1 MFFLLIVC
9 AGTKWARG
17 ALYQE
22 QKDFWM
28 INRRLHNILLCS
40 SFLLFFSSLPSQA
53 QETSDRQDKRTR
65 VILGPQL
72 SPAWPGASDLSVGP
86 YVDVSRAREGED
98 FAFEAPDESF
108 GSPLLHSGNFAF
120 GPAVG
125 FIGKRS
131 AADIGADLPKVGLT
145 IEAGAF
151 AQVALTPALRVR
163 VEGRKGLTGHKGW
176 AGELSADYIAREG
189 DDWLFSIGPRVT
201 LGDAKYQRAYFGVSP
216 AAAMSSGL
224 RAYDPGGGVQSVG
237 VAAGYLRQLS
247 RRWGLATYLRYDHLM
262 GDAADSP
269 VISGFGSRSQASA
282 GVAVSYTFG
291 GDR

>member
-1 MFFLLIVC
+1 
-9 AGTKWARG
+9 
-17 ALYQE
+17 
-22 QKDFWM
+22 M
-28 INRRLHNILLCS
+28 INHRLHNIFLYS
-40 SFLLFFSSLPSQA
+40 SPLLFFSSLPGHA
-53 QETSDRQDKRTR
+53 QEASDQQDRRTR

-86 YVDVSRAREGED
+86 YVDVSRARENEN

-120 GPAVG
+120 GPAMG
-125 FIGKRS
+125 FTGKRS
-131 AADIGADLPKVGLT
+131 AADVGVALPKVSLT

-151 AQVALTPALRVR
+151 AQVTLTPAFRVR

-176 AGELSADYIAREG
+176 AGEVSADYIAREG

-201 LGDAKYQRAYFGVSP
+201 LGDAKYQRAYFGVTP
-216 AAAMSSGL
+216 AAALSSGL
-224 RAYDPGGGVQSVG
+224 SAYDPGGGVQSVG
-237 VAAGYLRQLS
+237 VIAGYLRQLS
-247 RRWGLATYLRYDHLM
+247 RRWGLATYLRYDRLV

-269 VISGFGSRSQASA
+269 VTGDFGSRSQPSV

-291 GDR
+291 GDK

>member
-1 MFFLLIVC
+1 
-9 AGTKWARG
+9 
-17 ALYQE
+17 
-22 QKDFWM
+22 M

-40 SFLLFFSSLPSQA
+40 FPLLFFSSLPSQA

-131 AADIGADLPKVGLT
+131 AADVGAGLPKVGLT

-151 AQVALTPALRVR
+151 AQVALTPAFRFR

-176 AGELSADYIAREG
+176 AGEVSADYVARQG

-201 LGDAKYQRAYFGVSP
+201 LGDATYMRAYFGVTP
-216 AAAMSSGL
+216 AAAPTSGL
-224 RAYDPGGGVQSVG
+224 PAYDPGGGVQSVG
-237 VAAGYLRQLS
+237 LTAGYHRMLGK
-247 RRWGLATYLRYDHLM
+247 RWGIAVYGRYDRLV

-269 VISGFGSRSQASA
+269 VTRQLGSRSQPSGGIAL
-282 GVAVSYTFG
+282 SYTFG
-291 GDR
+291 GSR